1 MMKKTSILF
10 SFIFTLFCLSAVA
23 QKQTIKGWVN
33 DHKGNALEGVTV
45 KNSNTKAVASTNKNG
60 SFTIIASSNDLIT
73 FSYVGFETTTVKY
86 TSGELKISLA
96 PSTNELQDVILVGSR
111 GLGRVKTESPVPVDL
126 IKISEVGLNT
136 ARMDLTS
143 TLNFVAPSFNYN
155 KQSGADG
162 ADHVDI
168 GTLRG
173 LGPDQTLVLI
183 NGKRRH
189 STALVGLFGTRGRG
203 GSGVD
208 LNGFPMSSV
217 DRIEILRD
225 GASAQYGSDA
235 IAGVMNIVLRKNTGE
250 WNISTGLAG
259 YYDKKFNTYQFKDNK
274 DYLTQAPIDG
284 VTKSISAN
292 RGFNLGKKGGFIN
305 VSFDLL
311 DQGKTFRQAAASDIA
326 DKDGL
331 PTTTWRQG
339 FGDASM
345 KSYGTMFNL
354 ELPLGDDIKFY
365 AFGSMNNKSSDAY
378 AYTRNWSDKWYA
390 KKNRFPLDNKGQLI
404 FVPSIMFTSGSG
416 DTSYNPHIQA
426 DIQDLSMV
434 TGFSKTS
441 KNGWDWDF
449 SNSFGNNN
457 FHYFGHGTF
466 NASNIGNITQTH
478 FDDGGFNFLQNTTN
492 LDLSKQFGKVNQGGI
507 KVSYGAELRFEEYS
521 IFKGELNSYKAF
533 SNNLGLE
540 QAPGAQGFPGFSPD
554 DEIKANRMVTG
565 LYTDLEYTPTEALLI
580 TGAVRAENYSDFGS
594 VATFKSSARLKVTG
608 NFNLRGSFSTGYR
621 APSLQQKYFS
631 NTLTSFSNGGL
642 VQSRIARN
650 DDAISKLAGIPSLKQ
665 ETSTNMSVGF
675 SWKPAKGLTV
685 TVDGYTI
692 KMKDRVVLSGLF
704 SAEDASLPVALTSKL
719 KTMGVATAQF
729 FANAVN
735 TTNSGVD
742 FVIDYQKKISSTERI
757 KILLVG
763 NLQNI
768 NIDKINV
775 PTALSSEKFNTDPY
789 YTSRASYFS
798 SELPST
804 FFNTRE
810 IYFLKAS
817 APKSKFSASFDYTKN
832 KISLGVRFTYFGN
845 VVLTGFGDPDYDGIY
860 PMVPVDDQTTA
871 TNTSNFNN
879 GKYVPELFNYK
890 GKFSTDL
897 YMNVQVSKKASLILG
912 ADNIFNVHPDFA
924 VNPQAKWYAGDN
936 ETGGPWDAV
945 QMGYNGL
952 RIFSKL
958 VFKS

>member
-1 MMKKTSILF
+1 MKKTLILC
-10 SFIFTLFCLSAVA
+10 SFVFTLFCLPALA
-23 QKQTIKGWVN
+23 QKQSIKGLVTDN
-33 DHKGNALEGVTV
+33 KGTALEGVTV
-45 KNSNTKAVASTNKNG
+45 KNSNTKAATTSNKNG
-60 SFTIIASSNDLIT
+60 TFSITANSNDMLS
-73 FSYVGFETTTVKY
+73 FSFVGFETTTVKY
-86 TSGELKISLA
+86 TSGELKIVLT
-96 PSTNELQDVILVGSR
+96 PSTNELQDVVLVGSR

-274 DYLTQAPIDG
+274 DFLTQAPIDG

-311 DQGKTFRQAAASDIA
+311 DQGKTFRQAASSDIA

-331 PTTTWRQG
+331 PTNTWRQG

-378 AYTRNWSDKWYA
+378 AYTRNWSA
-390 KKNRFPLDNKGQLI
+390 RPTRFPINNKGQLI
-404 FVPSIMFTSGSG
+404 FVPSIMFASGSG

-449 SNSFGNNN
+449 SNAFGNNN

-492 LDLSKQFGKVNQGGI
+492 LDLSKQFGKVNQGGV

-521 IFKGELNSYKAF
+521 IFKGEVNSYKAY
-533 SNNLGLE
+533 SNTLGLE

-554 DEIKANRMVTG
+554 DEIKANRIVTG

-594 VATFKSSARLKVTG
+594 VATFKSSARLKVTD

-665 ETSTNMSVGF
+665 ETSTNMSLGF

-685 TVDGYTI
+685 TVDGYNI

-704 SAEDASLPVALTSKL
+704 GANDASLPVALTSKL
-719 KTMGVATAQF
+719 KSMGVATAQF

-742 FVIDYQKKISSTERI
+742 VVIDYQKKISNTERF
-757 KILLVG
+757 KFLFVA

-768 NIDKINV
+768 NIDDIHV
-775 PTALSSEKFNTDPY
+775 PDALSTTEYN
-789 YTSRASYFS
+789 AN
-798 SELPST
+798 T
-804 FFNTRE
+804 FFNDRE
-810 IYFLKAS
+810 KFFLKAS

-832 KISLGVRFTYFGN
+832 KISLGTRVTYFGDLT
-845 VVLTGFGDPDYDGIY
+845 LTGFGYNGDGID
-860 PMVPVDDQTTA
+860 PQVPTDLDDTK
-871 TNTSNFNN
+871 F
-879 GKYVPELFNYK
+879 VPEHFNYS
-890 GKFSTDL
+890 GKFSTDV
-897 YMNVQVSKKASLILG
+897 YMNVQLNKKTSWILG

-924 VNPQAKWYAGDN
+924 VNPQAKWWAGDN
-936 ETGGPWDAV
+936 ETGGPWDGV

-958 VFKS
+958 VFKF